1 MPERTFLKVEEV
13 AARWGITDGMVRRM
27 LREGSLSGMRVGST
41 WRVPTDAIVAY
52 EEAHMTQIREPVKP
66 QPKEPKP
73 VVRQIV

>member
-27 LREGSLSGMRVGST
+27 LREGSLAGMRVGT
-41 WRVPTDAIVAY
+41 AWRVPTDAISAY
-52 EEAHMTQIREPVKP
+52 EEAHMTEVRAPAAAEPREPR
-66 QPKEPKP
+66 P

>member
-27 LREGSLSGMRVGST
+27 LREGSLRGMRVGSA

-52 EEAHMTQIREPVKP
+52 EEAHMTEVKAPVKAEPREPKSFVN
-66 QPKEPKP
+66 
-73 VVRQIV
+73 QIV